1 MPDLEARLD
10 RLLDDLE
17 PRLSAMERA
26 IAEMRRT
33 IDRLTERTAHDE
45 MYGRNSSAMRS
56 NNQ

>member
-1 MPDLEARLD
+1 MDLEARLD

-26 IAEMRRT
+26 IAELRRT

-56 NNQ
+56 NHQ